1 MKLKPGFVAE
11 YKRRHDEIWSDLE
24 RELRAAGIC
33 NYSIFL
39 DKQTFTIFAAQKQTD
54 KKTVADLS
62 AHPIVKKWWA
72 YMAPI
77 MEVNAD
83 NSPVCGDLNEVFQM
97 D

>member
-1 MKLKPGFVAE
+1 MNLKPVFVAE
-11 YKRRHDEIWSDLE
+11 YKRRHDEIWSNLE

-39 DKQTFTIFAAQKQTD
+39 DKATLTIFAAQKQTD
-54 KKTVADLS
+54 KKSVVDLS

-72 YMAPI
+72 YMAPV

-83 NSPVCGDLNEVFQM
+83 NSPARGNLNEVFQM